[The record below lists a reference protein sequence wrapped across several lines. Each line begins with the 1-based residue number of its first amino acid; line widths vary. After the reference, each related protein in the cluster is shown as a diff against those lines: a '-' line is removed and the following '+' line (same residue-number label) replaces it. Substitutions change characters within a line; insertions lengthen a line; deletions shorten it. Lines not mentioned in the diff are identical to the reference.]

1 MNKTRFALAFF
12 VLLLIEIPISSGESA
27 NNKLAVEKL
36 PALDMS
42 NITYKGAFRIPIAT
56 AGDSRMAYSQGTFTL
71 ASDNQSIFVTGHIQH
86 QAISQLSIPK
96 ILDNQDITELQMAKV
111 LQPFSKIF
119 GRAATGNK
127 QGIDKITGLEHI
139 FGQLIVNGVEYYDA
153 DANATDTTLI
163 VRDSSKLLTS
173 KVDGFFRLKGGAH
186 AAGWISIIPQEWRSI
201 FAAKFMSGFASTYA
215 INGRNSIGPTAFTF
229 FPEALLDSTENRGAI
244 ITEQFL
250 GYSLEHPLHTDRY
263 NSGGSNNLWTE
274 VSTAIYGF
282 IVPGT
287 SSYLV
292 VGNSGGHNSG
302 IDYKIR
308 QDNGKLCGGPC
319 SKKAADNY
327 NYFWIWDVFDMVK
340 VGKGELQPYQPRPV
354 KYGVFDNKRSGW
366 RLIGADYDSVNS
378 LLYLM
383 YKGRDK
389 NQSKYESAPLMVV
402 YHVASKLTTR

>member
-1 MNKTRFALAFF
+1 MSKMKYTLAFCI
-12 VLLLIEIPISSGESA
+12 LLFIEIPIGRGESV
-27 NNKLAVEKL
+27 NNNLVVEKL
-36 PALDMS
+36 PAFDMDS
-42 NITYKGAFRIPIAT
+42 LTYKGAFRIPIAT
-56 AGDSRMAYSQGTFTL
+56 SGDSRMAYSQGTFAL
-71 ASDNQSIFVTGHIQH
+71 ASDSQSIFVTGHIHH
-86 QAISQLSIPK
+86 QAIGQLSIPK
-96 ILDNQDITELQMAKV
+96 ILDNQNITELQMAKV
-111 LQPFSKIF
+111 LQPFSKIL
-119 GRAATGNK
+119 GRAVTGNK

-139 FGQLIVNGVEYYDA
+139 SGQLIVNGVEYYDA

-163 VRDSSKLLTS
+163 VRESSKLSTS

-201 FAAKFMSGFASTYA
+201 FAAKFMSGFASNYA

-229 FPEALLDSTENRGAI
+229 FPEALLDSTESSGAI

-263 NSGGSNNLWTE
+263 NSSGRNNLWTE

-292 VGNSGGHNSG
+292 LGNSGGHNSG

-340 VGKGELQPYQPRPV
+340 VAKGELQPYQLRPV
-354 KYGVFDNKRSGW
+354 KYGFFDNKRSNW

-378 LLYLM
+378 LLYIM

-389 NQSKYESAPLMVV
+389 NQSKYERSPLMVV
-402 YHVASKLTTR
+402 YHVASN